1 MDKQNPVFVRII
13 LILLFLIL
21 LIHSLIA
28 ARDFLYPLALAIL
41 FAYMLYPFVR
51 FLENRKVPRILANLI
66 GILSTIAV
74 ISGVIYLLSVQL
86 GTFVEDF
93 PALKKQA
100 LANVD
105 QLNDVINEKLE
116 ISVDIKRDIIKE
128 RLTHLF
134 ESGSTFMNTAFSATT
149 GTIVK
154 LALIPVYIFFLL
166 YYRNKFASFLLQ
178 LIPQHQHEKTT
189 KILGEVSHVTKRYMS
204 GIVIVVLILCIL
216 NSVVLLIVGVEY
228 ALLLGIISALFNFI
242 LYFVTLIGGA
252 VRLLFTLLMSDA
264 PHKAIGVITLFL
276 ILQFIEN
283 NILTPNIVG
292 GNVKLNPFITILSII
307 IGGILWGVPGMII
320 SVPVL
325 GMFKMV
331 CEHVSGLSPYA
342 YILGTEGTERH
353 AITLDKIRQFFKV
366 KKKEP

>member
-1 MDKQNPVFVRII
+1 MDKQNPIFIRII
-13 LILLFLIL
+13 LILFFLIL

-28 ARDFLYPLALAIL
+28 ARDFLYPLALAVL
-41 FAYMLYPFVR
+41 FAYMLYPYVR
-51 FLENRKVPRILANLI
+51 FLENQRVPRILANLI
-66 GILSTIAV
+66 AIISTIAV

-105 QLNDVINEKLE
+105 QLNDVINQKLE

-128 RLTHLF
+128 RLSHLF
-134 ESGSTFMNTAFSATT
+134 ESSSNFMNTAFSATT

-166 YYRNKFASFLLQ
+166 YYRNKFASFLFR
-178 LIPQHQHEKTT
+178 LIPQHQHEKTNN
-189 KILGEVSHVTKRYMS
+189 ILGEVSQVTKKYMS
-204 GIVIVVLILCIL
+204 GIVIVVLILCVL
-216 NSVVLLIVGVEY
+216 NSVGLLIVGVEY

-242 LYFVTLIGGA
+242 PYFGTLIGGA
-252 VRLLFTLLMSDA
+252 VPLLFTLLMSDA
-264 PHKAIGVITLFL
+264 PHKAIGVVILFL
-276 ILQFIEN
+276 IIQFIEN

-307 IGGILWGVPGMII
+307 VGGIIWGLPGMII

-331 CEHVSGLSPYA
+331 CEHVSALSPYA
-342 YILGTEGTERH
+342 YLLGTEGTERH
-353 AITLDKIRQFFKV
+353 AITLDKIKRFFKF
-366 KKKEP
+366 KKNSA